1 MKVAFVVDV
10 VVNTAASYFVV
21 GAPAIFSLSA
31 VVAVTVVVVVV
42 VVEVVSV
49 VPVYVVAVAV
59 VVVVVVALHLQ
70 SGHSSSNQYDE
81 SGTPK
86 KTDLSVLQPSPPS
99 MQTDAR
105 Q

>member
-31 VVAVTVVVVVV
+31 VVVVTVVVV

>member
-31 VVAVTVVVVVV
+31 VVAVTVVVV